1 MALPPVQSIPNDT
14 APDAAS
20 DVIASL
26 DAIRYWSGGHARIPS
41 GKACIPLLSHC
52 VLELEFTR
60 DFEPIRFKHI
70 PYIKRMTAG
79 RHNSYS
85 VMNVGAKTQF
95 RDTRPR
101 SSLGVYVNPAWLGAK
116 RRVILATR
124 DFSLLESMLGSVGL
138 HYSSGGKR
146 KGNSHDLMLRLRP
159 KPNQI
164 RVFDIVWQ
172 DWRIV
177 DFNNPVIVRSVIP
190 TSILP
195 YDDPNGVKDS
205 TRQAIRDQHEIFR
218 RLFLDEDTG
227 FLVNTSDI
235 DRLAYMDNR
244 LHPNF
249 RRREEMAR
257 RSVLIERENELRED
271 RARKYR
277 DLESQLRTYE
287 TAPGFTKE
295 DALQRIRELH
305 EQASAMGS
313 ESAEFSDFIRR
324 LKEFGR
330 GKGVADID
338 LNDL

>member
-1 MALPPVQSIPNDT
+1 MPLPPVQPRPNDT
-14 APDAAS
+14 TPDAAS

-60 DFEPIRFKHI
+60 DFEPVRYKQI

-79 RHNSYS
+79 KHNSYGI
-85 VMNVGAKTQF
+85 MNVGTKTQF

-101 SSLGVYVNPAWLGAK
+101 SSLGVYVNPAWLGAR

-124 DFSLLESMLGSVGL
+124 DFSLLESMLGSVEL

-190 TSILP
+190 TSVLP
-195 YDDPNGVKDS
+195 YDDPNGIKDS
-205 TRQAIRDQHEIFR
+205 TKQAIRDQHEIFR
-218 RLFLDEDTG
+218 RLFLDEETG
-227 FLVNTSDI
+227 FLVNTSNI

-249 RRREEMAR
+249 RRREEMVR
-257 RSVLIERENELRED
+257 KSVLIEHENEKRED
-271 RARKYR
+271 RIRKYNEL
-277 DLESQLRTYE
+277 DSQLKMYE
-287 TAPGFTKE
+287 AAPGFTKE
-295 DALQRIRELH
+295 DALRRIKELRER
-305 EQASAMGS
+305 AMDIGS
-313 ESAEFSDFIRR
+313 DSTEFSDFIRR

-330 GKGVADID
+330 GKGVLDID